1 MDLRQI
7 SYLMLI
13 CEEGSFNKAASKA
26 GVVQPALSA
35 QVRKLESE
43 FGVTLF
49 VRTPRGVRP
58 TAAGTLLYDL
68 AASITKQIADAK
80 QKLAEIVQSEQVS
93 GPIKVGFPP
102 SLARG
107 IFSPVI
113 TRFSADYPNVE
124 IKMIEGYSG
133 TLTEWVKD
141 GRVDFAI
148 GAVPVES
155 AGLRQRKIY
164 QDQVVLISGRP
175 LAGTQFTPC
184 HLDQIPHLK
193 LILPSKGNSFGE
205 AVRRLII
212 EGKIVVQSTV
222 EIDGTSGSLE
232 LARSTDWACLC
243 PFVAVH
249 ADVSNNNIFVYP
261 IASPALTWDLFVLY
275 DQKKPLTPAATCF
288 VKVVERELQRVRM
301 VWVDLNVQYGVERA
315 AAVPIL

>member
-1 MDLRQI
+1 MDLKQL
-7 SYLMLI
+7 SYFMLI
-13 CEEGSFNKAASKA
+13 YEEGSFNKAASKA
-26 GVVQPALSA
+26 GVVQPALSSQA
-35 QVRKLESE
+35 RKLEAE
-43 FGVTLF
+43 LGVTLF
-49 VRTPRGVRP
+49 VRTSRGVEP
-58 TAAGTLLYDL
+58 TVAGKLLYEL
-68 AASITKQIADAK
+68 AASITQQIANAK
-80 QKLAEIVQSEQVS
+80 QALAELVQPEQVS
-93 GPIKVGFPP
+93 GPIKVGLPP

-155 AGLRQRKIY
+155 AGLRQRKIH
-164 QDQVVLISGRP
+164 QDQVVLISGKP
-175 LAGTQFTPC
+175 LAGPQFTPC
-184 HLDQIPHLK
+184 RLDEIPNLK

-205 AVRRLII
+205 AVRELMI
-212 EGKIVVQSTV
+212 ERKIVAQSTV

-249 ADVSNNNIFVYP
+249 ADVENNNVFVYP
-261 IASPALTWDLFVLY
+261 IASPVLTWDLFVLY
-275 DQKKPLTPAATCF
+275 DQKRPLTPAATCF
-288 VKVVERELQRVRM
+288 VKVVERELERVRM
-301 VWVDLNVQYGVERA
+301 VWAGLNVRYGVEGA
-315 AAVPIL
+315 AAVHSL